1 MSKLPDPR
9 TIIAAL
15 VIVSTTIYSAYSAY
29 SPWFVCTLGGF
40 AAVMLASAA
49 INPNTLVRPSWVAV
63 YLATFAALGPLV
75 FVIPLVWKSTAS
87 AVLVLFLQWMWRF
100 SVSAGMGAY
109 AIGVIRPATL
119 QKALASSRIPTCF
132 TIPISVAL
140 RVLPVIGHEVKAI
153 SDAMKLRGMSALS
166 LRSAQY
172 FTIPLLSTVVRSGDE
187 LASAALVRG
196 LGGTAKP
203 TSVTVV
209 KFRVV
214 DAVILLIVIGFAIW
228 RIVL

>member
-15 VIVSTTIYSAYSAY
+15 VIVSTTIYSAYS
-29 SPWFVCTLGGF
+29 PWFVCTLGGF
-40 AAVMLASAA
+40 AAVMLTSAT
-49 INPNTLVRPSWVAV
+49 INPNT
-63 YLATFAALGPLV
+63 
-75 FVIPLVWKSTAS
+75 
-87 AVLVLFLQWMWRF
+87 
-100 SVSAGMGAY
+100 
-109 AIGVIRPATL
+109 
-119 QKALASSRIPTCF
+119 
-132 TIPISVAL
+132 
-140 RVLPVIGHEVKAI
+140 
-153 SDAMKLRGMSALS
+153 
-166 LRSAQY
+166 
-172 FTIPLLSTVVRSGDE
+172 
-187 LASAALVRG
+187 LVRG

>member
-9 TIIAAL
+9 TIIVAL
-15 VIVSTTIYSAYSAY
+15 VIVSTTIYSAYS
-29 SPWFVCTLGGF
+29 PWFVCALGGF

-49 INPNTLVRPSWVAV
+49 INPNTLVRPSWVAG
-63 YLATFAALGPLV
+63 YLATFAVLGTLV

-87 AVLVLFLQWMWRF
+87 AFLVLFLQWMWRF

-166 LRSAQY
+166 MSAAQY
-172 FTIPLLSTVVRSGDE
+172 FTIPLL
-187 LASAALVRG
+187 
-196 LGGTAKP
+196 
-203 TSVTVV
+203 
-209 KFRVV
+209 
-214 DAVILLIVIGFAIW
+214 
-228 RIVL
+228 